1 MMWHVDILNIYQKYK
16 QSMTKHYVI
25 RHFTL
30 LVIHSMPDI
39 NVDWRQCSTNSLK
52 RRLKIF
58 SRLIRQMKFRIYENQ
73 KLTIELPTLFT
84 RNFRKHKIYFEN
96 IISGI
101 QFNDEQYQRKLQF

>member
-30 LVIHSMPDI
+30 LVIYSMPDI

-52 RRLKIF
+52 RRLK
-58 SRLIRQMKFRIYENQ
+58 KAED
-73 KLTIELPTLFT
+73 
-84 RNFRKHKIYFEN
+84 
-96 IISGI
+96 I
-101 QFNDEQYQRKLQF
+101 QSTHTANEI